1 MYNEIYKAFVEI
13 LKKGPAEEVEYMKK
27 DANLISKILA
37 MNLNFKPEQ
46 IVRCKEIVL
55 DNMPNILLV
64 LGDTPNGS
72 DKTKYVDYI
81 IYNGSLVKVV
91 LINLASLMSD
101 NKDLIYNY
109 LSWAVRECCIHIT
122 SQYADLVQLFPEKT
136 VALSTILVYSSSILT
151 VKLMDRLYD
160 YSNMNENE
168 KETHNKTL
176 LKNILLLTGVPS
188 DQMDSNE
195 KFNPDT
201 CKTVQSIRKA
211 LNDIGVENLMDNS
224 MFLAADSVNYPDINF
239 MTFIK
244 YEDDEQNDK
253 TI

>member
-13 LKKGPAEEVEYMKK
+13 LKKEPAEEVEYMKK
-27 DANLISKILA
+27 DADLISKILA

-101 NKDLIYNY
+101 DKDLIYNY

-122 SQYADLVQLFPEKT
+122 SQYADLVQLFPEKI
-136 VALSTILVYSSSILT
+136 VALSTILIYSSSILT

-160 YSNMNENE
+160 YSNMDENE
-168 KETHNKTL
+168 KETHDKTL
-176 LKNILLLTGVPS
+176 LKNILLLAGVP
-188 DQMDSNE
+188 NE

-211 LNDIGVENLMDNS
+211 LDDIGVENLLDNS

-239 MTFIK
+239 IK
-244 YEDDEQNDK
+244 FVKYK
-253 TI
+253 

>member
-27 DANLISKILA
+27 DADLISKILA

-122 SQYADLVQLFPEKT
+122 SQYADLVQLFPEKI
-136 VALSTILVYSSSILT
+136 VALSTILIYSSSILT

-160 YSNMNENE
+160 YSNMDESE

-176 LKNILLLTGVPS
+176 LKNILLLAGVP
-188 DQMDSNE
+188 NE

-211 LNDIGVENLMDNS
+211 LDDIGVENLLDNS

-239 MTFIK
+239 IK
-244 YEDDEQNDK
+244 FVKYK
-253 TI
+253 

>member
-27 DANLISKILA
+27 DADLISKILA

-64 LGDTPNGS
+64 LGNTPNGS

-122 SQYADLVQLFPEKT
+122 SQYADLVQLFPEKI
-136 VALSTILVYSSSILT
+136 VALSTILIYSSSILT

-160 YSNMNENE
+160 YNNMDESE

-176 LKNILLLTGVPS
+176 LKNILLLAGVP
-188 DQMDSNE
+188 NE

-211 LNDIGVENLMDNS
+211 LDDIGVENLLDNS

-239 MTFIK
+239 IK
-244 YEDDEQNDK
+244 FVKYK
-253 TI
+253 

>member
-27 DANLISKILA
+27 DADLISKILA

-81 IYNGSLVKVV
+81 IYDGSLVKVV

-109 LSWAVRECCIHIT
+109 LSWATRECCIHIT
-122 SQYADLVQLFPEKT
+122 SQYADLVQLFSEKT
-136 VALSTILVYSSSILT
+136 VALSTILIYSSSILT

-160 YSNMNENE
+160 YNNMDESE

>member
-27 DANLISKILA
+27 DADLISKILA

-46 IVRCKEIVL
+46 IVRCKEIAL

-64 LGDTPNGS
+64 LGNTPNGS

-122 SQYADLVQLFPEKT
+122 SQYADLVQLFPEKI
-136 VALSTILVYSSSILT
+136 VALSTILIYSSSILT

-160 YSNMNENE
+160 YSNMDESE

-176 LKNILLLTGVPS
+176 LKNILLLAGVP
-188 DQMDSNE
+188 NE

-211 LNDIGVENLMDNS
+211 LDDIGVENLLDNS

-239 MTFIK
+239 IK
-244 YEDDEQNDK
+244 FVKYK
-253 TI
+253 

>member
-27 DANLISKILA
+27 DADLISKILA

-64 LGDTPNGS
+64 LGNTPNGS

-122 SQYADLVQLFPEKT
+122 SQYADLVQLFPEKI
-136 VALSTILVYSSSILT
+136 VALSTILIYSSSILT

-160 YSNMNENE
+160 YSNMDESE

-176 LKNILLLTGVPS
+176 LKNILLLAGVP
-188 DQMDSNE
+188 NE

-211 LNDIGVENLMDNS
+211 LDDIGVENLLDNS

-239 MTFIK
+239 IK
-244 YEDDEQNDK
+244 FVKYK
-253 TI
+253 

>member
-122 SQYADLVQLFPEKT
+122 SQYADLVQLFPKK
-136 VALSTILVYSSSILT
+136 VFALSTILIYSSSILT

-160 YSNMNENE
+160 YNNMDESE

-176 LKNILLLTGVPS
+176 LKNILLLAGVP
-188 DQMDSNE
+188 NE

-211 LNDIGVENLMDNS
+211 LDDIGVENLLDNS

-239 MTFIK
+239 IK
-244 YEDDEQNDK
+244 FVKYK
-253 TI
+253 

>member
-64 LGDTPNGS
+64 LGNTPNGS

-122 SQYADLVQLFPEKT
+122 SQYADLVQLFPEKI
-136 VALSTILVYSSSILT
+136 VALSTILIYSSSILT

-160 YSNMNENE
+160 YSNMDESE

-176 LKNILLLTGVPS
+176 LKNILLLAGVP
-188 DQMDSNE
+188 NE

-211 LNDIGVENLMDNS
+211 LDDIGVENLLDNS

-239 MTFIK
+239 IK
-244 YEDDEQNDK
+244 FVKYK
-253 TI
+253 

>member
-55 DNMPNILLV
+55 DDMPNILLV
-64 LGDTPNGS
+64 LGNTPNGS

-122 SQYADLVQLFPEKT
+122 SQYADLVQLFPEKI
-136 VALSTILVYSSSILT
+136 VALSTILIYSSSILT

-160 YSNMNENE
+160 YNNMDESE

-176 LKNILLLTGVPS
+176 LKNILLLAGVP
-188 DQMDSNE
+188 NE

-211 LNDIGVENLMDNS
+211 LDDIGVENLLDNS

-239 MTFIK
+239 IK
-244 YEDDEQNDK
+244 FVKYK
-253 TI
+253 